1 MLQLLAHLLN
11 ALATLLRTRAPK
23 PNVVLMSRQAATPSL
38 ELRMLHDELVT
49 HLGAGRVSYCLTEP
63 ETKSTLGFAAGT
75 LRQLVAACRNKVVI
89 ADGYSP
95 AISIPKSTGATKV
108 IQVWHAIGAIKQF
121 GYQTLDRPA
130 GRSSSYARVARMHR
144 NYDVIVAD
152 GPGSVEAYAQAF
164 GYPREAI
171 RVLGSPTVDFLL
183 AKRAEGLPASARG
196 ELAAALPCLANG
208 KRTIVYAPTL
218 RKGPGTAGWVD
229 ASLRAL
235 ASCCDAATTNLV
247 YAGHPLDR
255 EVSEPVARHYAC
267 LHVACGVS
275 TTELLRAAD
284 VVITDY
290 SSIAFQAGL
299 LGTDTC
305 FYVPDIERYRAS
317 TGLNIDWLEQGIGLA
332 CTSAEELLAHLMP
345 QPDEQARAGFAS
357 FRAFVEGYFAGV
369 QPGGTQRIASLA
381 CELLES

>member
-11 ALATLLRTRAPK
+11 ALATLLRARAPK
-23 PNVVLMSRQAATPSL
+23 PSVVLMSRQAATPSL
-38 ELRMLHDELVT
+38 ELRMLHDELVAR
-49 HLGAGRVSYCLTEP
+49 LGAERVSYCLTEP

-89 ADGYSP
+89 ADGYLP
-95 AISIPKSTGATKV
+95 AISIPKNMGTTRV
-108 IQVWHAIGAIKQF
+108 IQVWHAMGAIKQF

-130 GRSSSYARVARMHR
+130 GRGSSYARVARMHA
-144 NYDVIVAD
+144 NYDAIVAA

-164 GYPREAI
+164 GYPHEAI

-183 AKRAEGLPASARG
+183 AKRAEGLSATARE

-208 KRTIVYAPTL
+208 RRTIVYAPTL
-218 RKGPGTAGWVD
+218 RKGPGTAGWAD
-229 ASLRAL
+229 SSLRAL

-247 YAGHPLDR
+247 FAGHPLEC
-255 EVSEPVARHYAC
+255 EVSDAVARHYEC
-267 LHVACGVS
+267 LHVAHGVG

-290 SSIAFQAGL
+290 SAVAFQAGL
-299 LGTDTC
+299 LGVDTC
-305 FYVPDIERYRAS
+305 FFVPDIEQYRAS

-332 CTSAEELLAHLMP
+332 CTSAEELLGHLTP

-357 FRAFVEGYFAGV
+357 FRAFIGEYFAGV

>member
-1 MLQLLAHLLN
+1 MLQPLAHLLN
-11 ALATLLRTRAPK
+11 ALATLLRTRPPK
-23 PNVVLMSRQAATPSL
+23 PNVVLMSRQAAKPSL
-38 ELRMLHDELVT
+38 ELRMLHDELAAR
-49 HLGAGRVSYCLTEP
+49 LGAERVSYCLTEP

-89 ADGYSP
+89 IDGYSP
-95 AISIPKSTGATKV
+95 AISIPKSTGATRV
-108 IQVWHAIGAIKQF
+108 IQVWHAMGAVKKF

-130 GRSSSYARVARMHR
+130 GRSSSQARAARMHK

-152 GPGSVEAYAQAF
+152 GPGSVEAYMQAF

-171 RVLGSPTVDFLL
+171 RVLGSPTIDFLL

-196 ELAAALPCLANG
+196 KLAAKLPCLGNG
-208 KRTIVYAPTL
+208 KHTIVYAPTL

-247 YAGHPLDR
+247 FAGHPLDHA
-255 EVSEPVARHYAC
+255 VSEPVVRHYAC
-267 LHVACGVS
+267 LHEASGLS

-290 SSIAFQAGL
+290 SSVAFQAGL

-305 FYVPDIERYRAS
+305 FYVPDIEQYRTS

-332 CTSAEELLAHLMP
+332 STSAEELLGHLTP
-345 QPDEQARAGFAS
+345 QPDEQANAGFAS
-357 FRAFVEGYFAGV
+357 FRAFVEEYFAGV
-369 QPGGTQRIASLA
+369 QPGGTQRIAALA
-381 CELLES
+381 CELLEE